1 MKRVMGCGMFG
12 LVFAV
17 VVLAVLGWG
26 ISAYNRL
33 VRQDVAVAQ
42 AWSQVESAYQRRLD
56 LIPNLVE
63 TVKGAANFERSTLE
77 AVVTA
82 RAKATQMVLTPEIVN
97 DPAKLRE
104 FQQVQGELGSALARL
119 IATVEAYPELKATS
133 NFSTLQEQIE
143 GTENRINVERRR
155 FNETVGGYNSA
166 IRVFPGSLVARLFG
180 FSAKAF
186 FESDAGAEKAPQ
198 VKF

>member
-1 MKRVMGCGMFG
+1 MKRVLGCGMFG

-17 VVLAVLGWG
+17 VVLAVVGWG
-26 ISAYNRL
+26 ISAYNKI

-63 TVKGAANFERSTLE
+63 TVKGAANFERSTLD
-77 AVVTA
+77 AVVSA
-82 RAKATQMVLTPEIVN
+82 RAKATQIVLSPEIVN

-104 FQQVQGELGSALARL
+104 FQQVQGALGSALSRL
-119 IATVEAYPELKATS
+119 IATVEAYPELKATT
-133 NFSTLQEQIE
+133 NFATLQDQLE

-155 FNETVGGYNSA
+155 FNETVGAYNA
-166 IRVFPGSLVARLFG
+166 GIRVFPGSLVAGLLG
-180 FSAKAF
+180 FDAKGF
-186 FESDAGAEKAPQ
+186 FESDEGAEKAPE

>member
-1 MKRVMGCGMFG
+1 MKRVLGCGMFG

-17 VVLAVLGWG
+17 VVLAVVGWG
-26 ISAYNRL
+26 IASYNRL

-63 TVKGAANFERSTLE
+63 TVKGAANFERSTLD
-77 AVVTA
+77 AVVAA
-82 RAKATQMVLTPEIVN
+82 RARATQMVLSPEIVN

-104 FQQVQGELGSALARL
+104 FQQVQGELGGALARL

-155 FNETVGGYNSA
+155 FNDAVGAYNAA
-166 IRVFPGSLVARLFG
+166 IRVFPGSLVANLFG
-180 FSAKAF
+180 FGAKAF